1 VGAPVIDPSRT
12 SPGFELLEHVP
23 IPTYIFEVRGDD
35 FILQDVNAAGRTRNP
50 ALAGLRGSSITHL
63 YHDQPQAIADAHR
76 CVAERCT
83 VVRDMPVRRFDRA
96 EATQYARL
104 VYVFVPPAHLIIYM
118 QDVSTPQTT
127 EAALRESE
135 ARYRSLFASFPDA
148 VFLRG
153 ADGRVLACND
163 VALDLMGEANRAAV
177 LGGMRTI
184 PRGHRLQTES
194 GDTILEESVPSL
206 RVLATGRAEV
216 GEEYALISEAGT
228 VRWLRVAAQ
237 PIFSATGAV
246 TGSVTTLTD
255 TTERAESQRALRQS
269 AGRLDLAL
277 AAAKMG
283 IWEYDPLKKQAW
295 WSDNVN
301 EIFHTGSRGQTFEEL
316 LQHAHPD
323 DRAELATRA
332 AKAVDKTH
340 GDSFEYEFRYI
351 GVDNIARWARARGRF
366 SRDSGQVHMVGT
378 IMDVTEQRALEDELR
393 RAHRLESIGRLAGGV
408 AHDFNNLLAA
418 MMGSL
423 ELVEEHCPLSV
434 REDLATIRHGAL
446 RARDLTRQLLAFAR
460 KQPAE
465 YKVIDLTALVS
476 DVERMLR
483 RLVGPNIDIV
493 ITSSGPVYVRADA
506 SLLEQVLVNIVVN
519 AREAMPNGGRLNIRV
534 AHRLDAKSSDAGAG
548 DFALLEISD
557 SGIGMDEET
566 RSKIFEPFFTTKSH
580 GTGLGL
586 ASSYGIVKQHGGDV
600 AVESQPG
607 HGSRFRIAIPRTA
620 TPPLEPE
627 RAPPPPVT
635 MRSGC
640 VLVIDD
646 EPLVKNTTVRMLQS
660 LGYTVLAA
668 GGGLEAIERS
678 RQHTGPIDVL
688 LCDVAMPGQD
698 GPSIALQLQALRPG
712 LKVVFAS
719 GYAART
725 VDTALADAAFLQK
738 PYSRAEL
745 AAKLKELER

>member
-1 VGAPVIDPSRT
+1 
-12 SPGFELLEHVP
+12 
-23 IPTYIFEVRGDD
+23 
-35 FILQDVNAAGRTRNP
+35 
-50 ALAGLRGSSITHL
+50 
-63 YHDQPQAIADAHR
+63 
-76 CVAERCT
+76 
-83 VVRDMPVRRFDRA
+83 M
-96 EATQYARL
+96 
-104 VYVFVPPAHLIIYM
+104 
-118 QDVSTPQTT
+118 
-127 EAALRESE
+127 LRESE

-163 VALDLMGEANRAAV
+163 VALRLMGATNPAAI

-184 PRGHRLQTES
+184 PLGHRLQTES
-194 GDTILEESVPSL
+194 GETIPAADVPSL

-216 GEEYALISEAGT
+216 GQEYALISDAGV

-269 AGRLDLAL
+269 AARLDLAL

-283 IWEYDPLKKQAW
+283 VWEYDPVKKLAW

-301 EIFHTGSRGQTFEEL
+301 EIFQTGTRGHTFEEFL
-316 LQHAHPD
+316 LHAHPD

-332 AKAVDKTH
+332 AHAVDKTH

-351 GVDNIARWARARGRF
+351 GVDNIARWARTRGRF
-366 SRDSGQVHMVGT
+366 SRDSGQMHLVGT

-423 ELVEEHCPLSV
+423 ELVEEHCPQSV

-465 YKVIDLTALVS
+465 FKVIDLTGLVS

-493 ITSSGPVYVRADA
+493 ITSTGPIYVRADA

-519 AREAMPNGGRLNIRV
+519 AREAMPNGGRLER
-534 AHRLDAKSSDAGAG
+534 ARRLERLDAKPSDAGAG

-566 RSKIFEPFFTTKSH
+566 RSKIFDPFFTTKSH

-607 HGSRFRIAIPRTA
+607 HGSRFRIAIPRSA
-620 TPPLEPE
+620 TPPPEPE
-627 RAPPPPVT
+627 RAPPPPVP

-660 LGYTVLAA
+660 LGYTVLSA
-668 GGGLEAIERS
+668 GGGVEAIERS
-678 RQHTGPIDVL
+678 RQHSGTYRPAFVRRRDAWAGWANDRAT
-688 LCDVAMPGQD
+688 VAGVAA
-698 GPSIALQLQALRPG
+698 GTEGHFCVGLRGAHSRRGARRRGISAETLQP
-712 LKVVFAS
+712 
-719 GYAART
+719 
-725 VDTALADAAFLQK
+725 
-738 PYSRAEL
+738 SRAGRETPRTRAL
-745 AAKLKELER
+745 SRLLVGTGRA